1 MTPGEKYSVKL
12 ADSEIESYKETFR
25 MFDKVPRNIIWL
37 GDNLYYFISGWWR
50 HSVHQG
56 ARGSHE
62 VRDSIGIS
70 EVPADFP
77 FIKTPVLAVLF
88 KLAYFWWRWPLF
100 ELFLGLFKNFL
111 EFVFCFSQLES
122 NCKLFGYSVN
132 FIFAKIYGKPCQS
145 SFRAE
150 EQRKKINTIQL

>member
-1 MTPGEKYSVKL
+1 MISVYSRRSDIWIKEL
-12 ADSEIESYKETFR
+12 FCSY
-25 MFDKVPRNIIWL
+25 
-37 GDNLYYFISGWWR
+37 
-50 HSVHQG
+50 
-56 ARGSHE
+56 
-62 VRDSIGIS
+62 
-70 EVPADFP
+70 
-77 FIKTPVLAVLF
+77 IKTPVFAVLY

-150 EQRKKINTIQL
+150 KQNQKSIQFKYRANQFWTQNLTLRQNFISYETTVKIMGASWVSNNASK